1 MIRIKISVDLFQEL
15 TFNKN
20 MNDDQNRLSKAELIE
35 VEIKLDDQIMALEYN
50 DDLSPFTEKLR
61 EAQSELNEY
70 IDNMEGEIPIWM
82 QKQEEKYQEFKRQME
97 N

>member
-1 MIRIKISVDLFQEL
+1 
-15 TFNKN
+15 
-20 MNDDQNRLSKAELIE
+20 MNDDLNRLTKAELIE
-35 VEIKLDDQIMALEYN
+35 VEIKLDNQIMALECN

-70 IDNMEGEIPIWM
+70 IDNMEGGLPIWM
-82 QKQEEKYQEFKRQME
+82 QRQEEKYQEFKQRME